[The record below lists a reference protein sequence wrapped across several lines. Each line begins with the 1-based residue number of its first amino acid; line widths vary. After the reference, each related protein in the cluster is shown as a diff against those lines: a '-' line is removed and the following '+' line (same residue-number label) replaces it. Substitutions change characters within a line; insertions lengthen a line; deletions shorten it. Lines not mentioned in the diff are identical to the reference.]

1 MTAGTIMLILLAKMA
16 VGAALFIVLVS
27 FGLWLGRIGFGG
39 EIGVQD
45 K

>member
-16 VGAALFIVLVS
+16 VGAALFIILVS

-39 EIGVQD
+39 EMGVS
-45 K
+45 

>member
-16 VGAALFIVLVS
+16 MGAALFIVLVS

-39 EIGVQD
+39 EMGVT
-45 K
+45 

>member
-1 MTAGTIMLILLAKMA
+1 MLILLAKMA